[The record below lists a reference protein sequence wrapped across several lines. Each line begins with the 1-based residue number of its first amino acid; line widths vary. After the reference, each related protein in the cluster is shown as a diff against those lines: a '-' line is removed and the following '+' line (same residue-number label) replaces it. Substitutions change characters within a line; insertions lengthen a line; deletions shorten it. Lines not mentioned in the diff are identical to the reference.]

1 MENNP
6 ESLIFDKAEAMAQI
20 QDLKEQQEALREEI
34 GGLEA
39 QPKSKGEN
47 IRPWIERRITRI
59 RQEEERLNPMIQ
71 KAEEEKIE

>member
-34 GGLEA
+34 AGLEA
-39 QPKSKGEN
+39 QLKSKGEN

-71 KAEEEKIE
+71 KAEEKNQ